1 MRLKSTFAEQ
11 YTFNK
16 SLYSIK
22 KTVYTIKYKP
32 QIKCFRIY
40 MKNFEKDF

>member
-1 MRLKSTFAEQ
+1 MFFFA
-11 YTFNK
+11 NK
-16 SLYSIK
+16 RKITKPTNK